1 MDAIPNTFDYMVGG
15 YVVFAVVMIAYLAS
29 LYTRW
34 RSLENE
40 QKMLD
45 DMQK

>member
-1 MDAIPNTFDYMVGG
+1 MADTLNYLVGG
-15 YVVFAVVMIAYLAS
+15 YVIFAVVMVFYLVS

-34 RSLENE
+34 RGLENE

>member
-1 MDAIPNTFDYMVGG
+1 MDAIPNTLDYMVGG
-15 YVVFAVVMIAYLAS
+15 YVVFAVVMVIYLVS